1 MAEGTLSHVIKTG
14 AVAVFRAGDSDQL
27 LRITEAL
34 QKGGVNS
41 LEITM
46 TTPGALERIRE
57 TQQRFSPDV
66 VVGAGSV
73 LDPET
78 AHAAAAQGA
87 AFVVSPC
94 LNLAMI
100 DQCHYDG
107 VVAIPGTLTPTEM
120 WTAWEAGADLVK
132 VFPARGGGPRYIKDV
147 LAPLPQLQLLPTG
160 GVTLENAADFIRAGA
175 VAVGVGSD
183 LVDPHLVANEDFES
197 LTDRASELLNTINEA
212 RAEN

>member
-1 MAEGTLSHVIKTG
+1 MAEGTMRQMIRTG
-14 AVAVFRAGDSDQL
+14 AVAVFRADDSDQL

-34 QKGGVNS
+34 QKGGVNC

-46 TTPGALERIRE
+46 TTPGALERIDEIQR
-57 TQQRFSPDV
+57 RFSPDV

-78 AHAAAAQGA
+78 AHTAATQGA

-100 DQCHYDG
+100 DQCHRDG

-120 WTAWEAGADLVK
+120 WSAWEAGADLVK

-147 LAPLPQLQLLPTG
+147 LAPLPQLKLLPTG
-160 GVTLENAADFIRAGA
+160 GVTLDNAKDFIRAGA
-175 VAVGVGSD
+175 AAVGLGND
-183 LVDPHLVANEDFES
+183 LVDAQLIAKRDFET
-197 LTDRASELLNTINEA
+197 LTDRAKQLVDSI
-212 RAEN
+212 AETREEV